1 MARKLSRRSLAQYVA
16 GHITAGNPLGD
27 VAMQLAAHLI
37 QTRRTSEL
45 SVLIRDIKYYLGE
58 HGHVAGTIT
67 AAHELGASTLKAIES
82 FAKQKTGANT
92 VSLDVT
98 VDEAL
103 IGGVKLELP
112 GYELDTTIARQLT
125 ILKTRY
131 KKA

>member
-16 GHITAGNPLGD
+16 RTLAAGTPQKE
-27 VAMQLAAHLI
+27 VALQLAAHLI
-37 QTRRTSEL
+37 QTRRTGEL
-45 SVLIRDIKYYLGE
+45 TVLLRDIKYYLGE
-58 HGHVAGTIT
+58 HGHVAGTVT

-82 FAKQKTGANT
+82 FAKQKTGAKS
-92 VSLDVT
+92 VSLDVNL
-98 VDEAL
+98 DEAL